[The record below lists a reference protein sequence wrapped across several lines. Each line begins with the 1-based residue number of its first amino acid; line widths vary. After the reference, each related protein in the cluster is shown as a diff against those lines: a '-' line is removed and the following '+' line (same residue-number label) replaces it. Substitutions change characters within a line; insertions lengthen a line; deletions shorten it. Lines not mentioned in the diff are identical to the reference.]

1 MITVREAKSRR
12 ELLEFIEFPNRLYA
26 GVPQYVPSLVMDELS
41 NLSPKKN
48 PAFEYC
54 DMRFFL
60 AEKEGEV
67 VGRIGGI
74 ISHKANDLWQEK
86 KLRITRMDFIE
97 DYAVFEALIQTL
109 EDWAKSCGL
118 TELAGPIGFCDLD
131 KEGMLVDGFDRDGMF
146 ITYYNHP
153 YYPQFM
159 ERYGFEKEA
168 DWTEHIITLEC
179 PQAERMERISKRI
192 LERGGFRVLQ
202 LHRKS
207 QLKPYIPQI
216 FQLINSEY
224 KDLYGVVPLTPA
236 QIKYYTSQF
245 ITLINL
251 RYISLIVDRE
261 GNLAAFGI
269 IAPSLADAMKKCQ
282 GHLFPSGWYHLLKA
296 IHKPRILD
304 MYLVAIKGEY
314 RKTGL
319 PAVLMTDIYHRAKAD
334 GILYAETGP
343 ELETNFNIQNMWDF
357 FDTEMNIKRRRSWKK
372 HIHD

>member
-179 PQAERMERISKRI
+179 PQAERMERISNRI

-261 GNLAAFGI
+261 GKLAAFGI

-372 HIHD
+372 HIHY

>member
-26 GVPQYVPSLVMDELS
+26 GVPQYVPPLVIDELN

-74 ISHKANDLWQEK
+74 ISHKANQLWQEK

-97 DYAVFEALIQTL
+97 DYAVFEALIHTL
-109 EDWAKSCGL
+109 EDWASACAL

-131 KEGMLVDGFDRDGMF
+131 KEGMLVDGFDRDSMF
-146 ITYYNHP
+146 ITYYNYP

-159 ERYGFEKEA
+159 ERYGFEKDA

-179 PQAERMERISKRI
+179 PQAERMERISNRI
-192 LERGGFRVLQ
+192 LERSGFRVLQ
-202 LHRKS
+202 LHHKS
-207 QLKPYIPQI
+207 QLKPYIPQV

-236 QIKYYTSQF
+236 QIKYYTAQF

-269 IAPSLADAMKKCQ
+269 IAPSLADAMKKCR
-282 GHLFPSGWYHLLKA
+282 GRLFPNGWYHLLKA

-343 ELETNFNIQNMWDF
+343 ELETNHNIQNMWGF
-357 FDTEMNIKRRRSWKK
+357 FNTEMNIKRRRSWKK
-372 HIHD
+372 SIHE

>member
-97 DYAVFEALIQTL
+97 DYAVFEALIHTL
-109 EDWAKSCGL
+109 EDWASACAL

-179 PQAERMERISKRI
+179 PQAERMERISNRI

-207 QLKPYIPQI
+207 QLKPYVPQV